1 MLSSSKGADAACGG
15 IIQLHRPTEG
25 LLECTNAD
33 AGLVT
38 DTLRRIALEM
48 QIEVDCCFH
57 IDMNLIC
64 NMSDWLPLLG
74 ATCDVVG
81 SNSTPVIRSNLGH
94 HHHNMKN

>member
-1 MLSSSKGADAACGG
+1 MLSSSRGADAACGG

-57 IDMNLIC
+57 IDMDPIC
-64 NMSDWLPLLG
+64 NMGDWLSLPG

-81 SNSTPVIRSNLGH
+81 PSSTPV
-94 HHHNMKN
+94 M